1 MTRKVNIVVF
11 FILFICW
18 SVSSFAQQPA
28 DKNRSA
34 NLDLK
39 IDLLLNNTSFDHA
52 IVVMRSIAH
61 INILA
66 DGESIIDRVNLQT
79 SGTVREVLDILADT
93 FDYKWR
99 MSQGGI
105 ILMTKRFQGS
115 KQLPQIHLAEMQQ
128 MSRDINNALTL
139 TPKIDYATAINPK
152 LRQLLLSLSPE
163 QYGSI
168 TGDQPF
174 YIRDLPRKQ
183 METLIE
189 CMLQS
194 HFTAAFRKWET
205 LPSLL
210 NGFPRSYLTA
220 DPSLTHGETTIEDD
234 KRITKMYIDVLH
246 IVRDNEGRL
255 HSTRL
260 AQSQK
265 EIKKEIKGEK

>member
-1 MTRKVNIVVF
+1 MKPESTTP
-11 FILFICW
+11 C
-18 SVSSFAQQPA
+18 FA
-28 DKNRSA
+28 
-34 NLDLK
+34 
-39 IDLLLNNTSFDHA
+39 
-52 IVVMRSIAH
+52 
-61 INILA
+61 
-66 DGESIIDRVNLQT
+66 
-79 SGTVREVLDILADT
+79 VLDRLDRWHGVSISSLEVSVEITFSDLADT

-139 TPKIDYATAINPK
+139 TPKIDYATPVNPK
-152 LRQLLLSLSPE
+152 LRQLLLSLSSE
-163 QYGSI
+163 QYHAI

-183 METLIE
+183 MEPLIE
-189 CMLQS
+189 CMWQS
-194 HFTAAFRKWET
+194 NFAAIFRKWET

-210 NGFPRSYLTA
+210 NGFPRSYFTA

-246 IVRDNEGRL
+246 NC
-255 HSTRL
+255 T
-260 AQSQK
+260 
-265 EIKKEIKGEK
+265 